1 MVALRHSRV
10 RVEGSAR
17 HRDLVPRGT
26 YARYLPSP
34 VEAEAEAE
42 AKATVEA
49 EAKATVEAEAK
60 ATAEAEAKATVEAE
74 AKATAA
80 AAPAVARAARQGQE
94 GMVRTFRA
102 FAVGEADGAAVAG
115 AACGLDPGLS
125 DTLARIRQLLSAGPG
140 AVAAAPAT
148 HPAVRVPIRAQAVQ
162 ARASRA

>member
-1 MVALRHSRV
+1 
-10 RVEGSAR
+10 
-17 HRDLVPRGT
+17 
-26 YARYLPSP
+26 
-34 VEAEAEAE
+34 
-42 AKATVEA
+42 
-49 EAKATVEAEAK
+49 
-60 ATAEAEAKATVEAE
+60 
-74 AKATAA
+74 
-80 AAPAVARAARQGQE
+80 
-94 GMVRTFRA
+94 MVRTFRA